1 MKTLILWITITCALY
16 SADIITAKDYK
27 YLVNT
32 SSSLQDMI
40 TKYHTEISKPGRVFV
55 ADLDFITD
63 DGDPKSGR
71 YVNALETKDGSIP
84 VVVADD
90 EITVGGKNV
99 VFFRREI
106 GADDTDIEN
115 TDTTLAGR
123 FKLFDDELDI
133 VLGINHHNEVLFETV
148 DGVEYFSN
156 TLGTEGSNNIVYSV
170 MYHQINLNMLI
181 NDELTVEQTIA
192 SYEFKTDIGSIS
204 PKIALGINDDNY
216 YVDSYLTYQS
226 KEAFSDRY
234 LDIDAAFKFRYL
246 EDTVGTKDNYTA
258 YSGYV
263 ELEKVF
269 FLRNNGVHWLAQFLK
284 FSAGVST
291 TNEFSKDNKV
301 GYMLKAGLGLPKSFN
316 ENVKLHI
323 LWGISNNYYP
333 DLQKIALIDQTVS
346 TINIKIYF

>member
-16 SADIITAKDYK
+16 SADVITAKDYK
-27 YLVNT
+27 YLVET

-40 TKYHTEISKPGRVFV
+40 TKYHTEISKPDRMFV
-55 ADLDFITD
+55 LDFDFITD
-63 DGDPKSGR
+63 GGDEDTGN
-71 YVNALETKDGSIP
+71 YNNAFETKNGSMP
-84 VVVADD
+84 VVIGYD
-90 EITVGGKNV
+90 EITIGFENF

-106 GADDTDIEN
+106 GADGTDIEN
-115 TDTTLAGR
+115 TDTTFAAR

-133 VLGINHHNEVLFETV
+133 VLGINRHNEVIFETV

-156 TLGTEGSNNIVYSV
+156 TLGTEGSNNIVYNA

-204 PKIALGINDDNY
+204 PKIVRGINDDNN
-216 YVDSYLTYQS
+216 YVDFYLTYQS

-234 LDIDAAFKFRYL
+234 LDIDAAIKVRYL
-246 EDTVGTKDNYTA
+246 DDKVANDNSTE
-258 YSGYV
+258 YSGHL

-269 FLRNNGVHWLAQFLK
+269 FIRHNAQYWIAQFLK

-291 TNEFSKDNKV
+291 TNEFSKNNKV

-316 ENVKLHI
+316 ENVKVHV
-323 LWGISNNYYP
+323 LWGISKNYYP
-333 DLQKIALIDQTVS
+333 DLQKIVLIDQTVS
-346 TINIKIYF
+346 TINLKIYF